1 MADFRQIHVLIWDDD
16 WFCQLSS
23 DDKVVFIWLFSNRRA
38 SVSGLYQFTEF
49 ICSRE
54 TGIPIENVR
63 KAIKHLVDDKKIYV
77 EGEWVWVKN
86 LRKYNY
92 YKNDNADKRIQ
103 KDLDQLPDNGLKHAY
118 IAYYKPLTS
127 PLQAPATPLLE
138 QEQEHDIEHEHE
150 NKNEKEVYINE
161 NSPVHLLFSA
171 FVTGFKREPY
181 SNEMDSWIREL
192 SIMANEGVQPED
204 IKQAFIELDGRYS
217 ITSPKSVKTASIT
230 CKNKRI
236 NPKPTNKKDKPLD
249 DLKFDNIGD
258 NNGN

>member
-118 IAYYKPLTS
+118 IAYYKPLDS
-127 PLQAPATPLLE
+127 PCEAPTTPLLE
-138 QEQEHDIEHEHE
+138 QEHEHDIEHEHE
-150 NKNEKEVYINE
+150 NESIAG
-161 NSPVHLLFSA
+161 FSKIQKTIEQL
-171 FVTGFKREPY
+171 TGYPPNGSKGSEAIQEIV
-181 SNEMDSWIREL
+181 NMG
-192 SIMANEGVQPED
+192 ATVED
-204 IKQAFIELDGRYS
+204 IKAGIKWLAENGKTVRYYQS
-217 ITSPKSVKTASIT
+217 IVNPTRTAMSIRLQQ
-230 CKNKRI
+230 KQDVNRYEGAKVYE
-236 NPKPTNKKDKPLD
+236 
-249 DLKFDNIGD
+249 
-258 NNGN
+258 

>member
-54 TGIPIENVR
+54 TGLSMESV
-63 KAIKHLVDDKKIYV
+63 KSSIKRLVADKKIYV

-103 KDLDQLPDNGLKHAY
+103 KDLDQLPDNGLKKAY
-118 IAYYKPLTS
+118 IGHYKALDS
-127 PLQAPATPLLE
+127 PYEAPTTPLLE
-138 QEQEHDIEHEHE
+138 QEKEQDIEHEHE
-150 NKNEKEVYINE
+150 KEE
-161 NSPVHLLFSA
+161 SSPVSMLYSA
-171 FVTGFKREPY
+171 FVTGLQREPY
-181 SNEMDSWIREL
+181 PNERDSWIKDL
-192 SIMANEGVQPED
+192 SVMANEGVNQSD
-204 IKQAFIELDGRYS
+204 IKQAFIELDGKYTITAPRS
-217 ITSPKSVKTASIT
+217 IKNAAIT
-230 CKNKRI
+230 CKRKRVSGNLGNNK
-236 NPKPTNKKDKPLD
+236 PFGLD
-249 DLKFDNIGD
+249 SMKFDNVEQP
-258 NNGN
+258 